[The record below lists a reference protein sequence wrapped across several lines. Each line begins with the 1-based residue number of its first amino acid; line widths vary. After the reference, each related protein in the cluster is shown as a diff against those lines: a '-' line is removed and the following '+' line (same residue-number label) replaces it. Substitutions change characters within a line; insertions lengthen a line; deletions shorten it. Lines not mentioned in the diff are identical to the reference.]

1 MKQTNDTAKILKEKI
16 SSSHFKGLFVF
27 TGEEDFSRKAAVDAF
42 VKHFEK
48 DPLCDFNMH
57 IFDGKETP
65 ADKIF
70 EAAQALPVMAEETL
84 IVVKNSGIF
93 KNATE
98 TQKKIFTEL
107 FDTLPDFLSIIFD
120 EDEIDGRSGLLKKV
134 KSVGLFTEFKYK
146 THAELV
152 TWCGKA
158 FAKEGIAVSAD
169 TLSKFVFS
177 CDEGLTSITAEM
189 DKLISFA
196 MDKKSVTDEDVDA
209 IVRKS
214 LKSRVF
220 EMLDAMIEG
229 KANLVFP
236 MLEEMKLCREVP
248 IKILVLIGRQACI
261 LGKTR
266 VLLDAGANDIAMQLG
281 LKPFIAQKYIAQAR
295 RLTAARAKNL
305 IDKCLAADYSI
316 KTGESSD
323 WAALELLVA
332 DITSGRY

>member
-1 MKQTNDTAKILKEKI
+1 MKQISDNTKIIKEKI
-16 SSSHFKGLFVF
+16 SAADFKGLFLF
-27 TGEEDFSRKAAVDAF
+27 TGEEDFARKAAVDAF

-48 DPLCDFNMH
+48 DPLFQLNMH

-65 ADKIF
+65 AEKIF
-70 EAAQALPVMAEETL
+70 EAAEALPVMAEEKL

-93 KNATE
+93 KSASE
-98 TQKKIFTEL
+98 HQKKIYTEL
-107 FDTLPDFLSIIFD
+107 FDNLPDFLSIVFD

-134 KSVGLFTEFKYK
+134 KSAGIFAEFKYK

-152 TWCGKA
+152 TYCGKA
-158 FAKEGIAVSAD
+158 FAKEGISVSPD
-169 TLSKFVFS
+169 VLSKFVFS

-189 DKLISFA
+189 EKLIAYA
-196 MDKKSVTDEDVDA
+196 MEKKSVTEEDVDA
-209 IVRKS
+209 IVKKS

-236 MLEEMKLCREVP
+236 MLEEMKLCREAPV
-248 IKILVLIGRQACI
+248 KILVLIGRQACM

-266 VLLDAGANDIAMQLG
+266 ILLDSGAPDIASQLG

-295 RLTAARAKNL
+295 RLNYARAKNL

-316 KTGESSD
+316 KSGESSD

>member
-1 MKQTNDTAKILKEKI
+1 MAQINDSAKILKQKI
-16 SSSHFKGLFVF
+16 SSSDFKGLFVF
-27 TGEEDFSRKAAVDAF
+27 TGEEDFARKAAVDAF
-42 VKHFEK
+42 INNFKK
-48 DPLCDFNMH
+48 DLLCDFNMH
-57 IFDGKETP
+57 IFDGKETS

-70 EAAQALPVMAEETL
+70 EAAEALPVMSEQKL

-93 KNATE
+93 KSASE
-98 TQKKIFTEL
+98 SQKKIFTEL
-107 FDTLPDFLSIIFD
+107 FDSLPDFLSIVFD
-120 EDEIDGRSGLLKKV
+120 EDEIDGRSGLLKKA
-134 KSVGLFTEFKYK
+134 KSIGLFVEFKYK

-152 TWCGKA
+152 TYCGKA
-158 FAKEGIAVSAD
+158 FAKEGISVSPD
-169 TLSKFVFS
+169 VLSKFVFS

-189 DKLISFA
+189 DKLIAFA
-196 MDKKSVTDEDVDA
+196 MNKKTITEEDVDA
-209 IVRKS
+209 IVKKS

-229 KANLVFP
+229 KSNLVLP

-248 IKILVLIGRQACI
+248 IKILVLIGRQACM
-261 LGKTR
+261 LVKTR
-266 VLLDAGANDIAMQLG
+266 ILMDEGRNDIATQLG

-295 RLTAARAKNL
+295 RLTASRAKNL

-316 KTGESSD
+316 KTGENTD

>member
-1 MKQTNDTAKILKEKI
+1 MKQTNDSAKILKEKI
-16 SSSHFKGLFVF
+16 ASSDFKGLFVF
-27 TGEEDFSRKAAVDAF
+27 TGEEDFARKAALNAF
-42 VKHFEK
+42 INHFEK
-48 DPLCDFNMH
+48 DPLSDFNLH

-70 EAAQALPVMAEETL
+70 EAAEALPVMSEEKL
-84 IVVKNSGIF
+84 IVINNSGIF
-93 KNATE
+93 KTASE
-98 TQKKIFTEL
+98 TQKKVFTDL
-107 FDTLPDFLSIIFD
+107 FDNLPDFLSIVFD
-120 EDEIDGRSGLLKKV
+120 EDEIDGRSGLLKKA
-134 KSVGLFTEFKYK
+134 KSIGLFTEFKYK

-158 FAKEGIAVSAD
+158 FAKEGIAVSPD
-169 TLSKFVFS
+169 VLSKFVFS

-189 DKLISFA
+189 DKLIAYA
-196 MDKKSVTDEDVDA
+196 MDKKSVTESDVDT

-229 KANLVFP
+229 KSNLVFP

-248 IKILVLIGRQACI
+248 VRILALIGRQACM
-261 LGKTR
+261 LMKTR
-266 VLLDAGANDIAMQLG
+266 VLLDEGAGDIAGQLG
-281 LKPFIAQKYIAQAR
+281 LKPFIAQKYIAQAK

-305 IDKCLAADYSI
+305 VDKCLAADYSI

>member
-1 MKQTNDTAKILKEKI
+1 MAQINDSAKILKQKI
-16 SSSHFKGLFVF
+16 SSSDFKGLFVF
-27 TGEEDFSRKAAVDAF
+27 TGEEDFARKAAVDAF
-42 VKHFEK
+42 INNFKK
-48 DPLCDFNMH
+48 DLLCDFNMH
-57 IFDGKETP
+57 IFDGKETS

-70 EAAQALPVMAEETL
+70 EAAEALPVMSEQKL

-93 KNATE
+93 KSANE
-98 TQKKIFTEL
+98 SQKKIFTEL
-107 FDTLPDFLSIIFD
+107 FDSLPDFLSIVFD
-120 EDEIDGRSGLLKKV
+120 EDEIDGRSGLLKKA
-134 KSVGLFTEFKYK
+134 KSIGLFVEFKYK

-152 TWCGKA
+152 TYCGKA
-158 FAKEGIAVSAD
+158 FAKEGISVSPD
-169 TLSKFVFS
+169 VLSKFVFS

-189 DKLISFA
+189 EKLIAFA
-196 MDKKSVTDEDVDA
+196 MDKKTVTEEDVDV
-209 IVRKS
+209 IVKKS

-229 KANLVFP
+229 KSNLVLT

-248 IKILVLIGRQACI
+248 IKILVLISRQASMLC
-261 LGKTR
+261 KTR
-266 VLLDAGANDIAMQLG
+266 ILLDAGSNDIANQLG

-295 RLTAARAKNL
+295 RLTAERAKNL

-316 KTGESSD
+316 KSGENTD